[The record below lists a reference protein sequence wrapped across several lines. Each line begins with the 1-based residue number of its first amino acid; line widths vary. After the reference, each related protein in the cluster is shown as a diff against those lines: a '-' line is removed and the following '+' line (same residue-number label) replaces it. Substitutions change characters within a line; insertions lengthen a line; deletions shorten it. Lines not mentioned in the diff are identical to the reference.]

1 MIAIQS
7 RRDFLK
13 SGGALVVGFALPAPA
28 WAQVV
33 PAAEKALG
41 KPLDVNAV
49 DGFLAINADS
59 SVTLFCGKVD
69 LGQGLRIAIRQMAAE
84 ELGCAVERIAM
95 VEGDT
100 ALTPDQGP
108 TAGSTGVMRGG
119 VQIRQAAATARE
131 ALIGLAAERL
141 GKSRAE
147 LEAAGNEVRP
157 KGGGAGVRFGELV
170 GGRRFDLKI
179 DDKAPLKNPAQY
191 TVVGKSL
198 PRPDVPGKVT
208 GRHRFVH
215 DVIVDGML
223 HGAVIRP
230 PAVGAKL
237 VEVDEASIRAIPGA
251 RVVRVNDFLGV
262 VAQYEWDAM
271 SAARMVKARWSG
283 GTALVGDAGVR
294 AWMKRGPFES
304 DETLVKKGDAKAAL
318 AGAAKRL
325 TAEYYWPM
333 QSHASMG
340 PSCAIADVREGK
352 ATIWT
357 ASQATHRFRQTIARL
372 LGMPPASVRAIYL
385 DGAGCYGMNGHEDAA
400 ADAAIMSRAVG
411 RPVRVQWMREDEHGW
426 DPKGPPQLIDIAS
439 TFDMQGRIGDWRA
452 ELFIPRTTRG
462 LPNIPLV
469 GPESAG
475 YQQPMGI
482 NTGLI
487 SQNADPPYTA
497 GSINVTCHWL
507 KDTPLRPAPIRS
519 PGKPANCFAVESF
532 IDEMAAMVRQDPV
545 AVRLQA
551 MSNPRGKAVLEKM
564 AAMLKWDNRASPG
577 PSTAAAVAR
586 GRGVAY
592 IHYKHVEA
600 YVAIGTEVAVER
612 ATGRIRVE
620 RIVCAHDCGQ
630 IINPDGV
637 RAQIEG
643 NILQT
648 LSRVMMEEI
657 KFDRSSVTTLDWASY
672 PIMRFSEIPKLEIE
686 LIDRPTEKPVGA
698 GEAACCPVGPSLAN
712 AVFDATGVRLR
723 QIPFTP
729 ERVKAALAG
738 NMS

>member
-1 MIAIQS
+1 
-7 RRDFLK
+7 
-13 SGGALVVGFALPAPA
+13 
-28 WAQVV
+28 
-33 PAAEKALG
+33 
-41 KPLDVNAV
+41 
-49 DGFLAINADS
+49 
-59 SVTLFCGKVD
+59 
-69 LGQGLRIAIRQMAAE
+69 
-84 ELGCAVERIAM
+84 
-95 VEGDT
+95 
-100 ALTPDQGP
+100 
-108 TAGSTGVMRGG
+108 
-119 VQIRQAAATARE
+119 
-131 ALIGLAAERL
+131 
-141 GKSRAE
+141 
-147 LEAAGNEVRP
+147 
-157 KGGGAGVRFGELV
+157 
-170 GGRRFDLKI
+170 
-179 DDKAPLKNPAQY
+179 
-191 TVVGKSL
+191 
-198 PRPDVPGKVT
+198 
-208 GRHRFVH
+208 
-215 DVIVDGML
+215 
-223 HGAVIRP
+223 
-230 PAVGAKL
+230 
-237 VEVDEASIRAIPGA
+237 
-251 RVVRVNDFLGV
+251 
-262 VAQYEWDAM
+262 
-271 SAARMVKARWSG
+271 
-283 GTALVGDAGVR
+283 
-294 AWMKRGPFES
+294 
-304 DETLVKKGDAKAAL
+304 
-318 AGAAKRL
+318 
-325 TAEYYWPM
+325 
-333 QSHASMG
+333 
-340 PSCAIADVREGK
+340 
-352 ATIWT
+352 
-357 ASQATHRFRQTIARL
+357 
-372 LGMPPASVRAIYL
+372 
-385 DGAGCYGMNGHEDAA
+385 MNGHEDAA